1 MLNSNIRVH
10 KAHHQD
16 GDKFKLFDKAVMGT
30 KHIGCV
36 KLTRECLLQ
45 LILHQILEAMIYPF

>member
-1 MLNSNIRVH
+1 NIYKVLRIGKMLNSNIRVH

-36 KLTRECLLQ
+36 KLT
-45 LILHQILEAMIYPF
+45 